1 MTSERVKM
9 LDLEER
15 LIADAGGTYRDS
27 LVNSLAGDRAAVRR
41 AMDAG
46 LAPAEFDA
54 AGKLLAGIDTAT
66 RAVQVL
72 WKTAHPR

>member
-1 MTSERVKM
+1 M
-9 LDLEER
+9 LDLEGR
-15 LIADAGGTYRDS
+15 LIADAGGAYRDS
-27 LVNSLAGDRAAVRR
+27 VVNSLATERAAIRR
-41 AMDAG
+41 TMDAG

-54 AGKLLAGIDTAT
+54 AGKLLSGIDAAT